1 MKKQSLI
8 LRGAKASGMS
18 VLALALATGLAA
30 CGKKQDPA
38 NQAAAAAPEVWVVT
52 LKTQSVA
59 LTTELP
65 GRTSA
70 YREAEVRPQ
79 VNGILQK
86 RLFTEGGNVKA
97 NQQLYQIDPAIYQA
111 QYDSSKAA
119 LARAEAHQ
127 RSAAVLAERY
137 KPLVE
142 TRAVSRQA
150 YDDAVASAQQA
161 VADVLSAKAA
171 LETARVN
178 LTYTKV
184 LSPIDG
190 IIGRSAVT
198 EGALL
203 TANQATAIASVQQI
217 DPMYVDV
224 TQSSVQ
230 LLRLRTALANGQLK
244 SSDGKAADVQLTL
257 EDGTPY
263 AQPGKLQFS
272 EVTVDP
278 GTGSVVLRALFPNPD
293 HKLLPGMFV
302 RARLGD
308 GVAPEG
314 LLVPQR
320 GVTRSPRGIPTALV
334 VTAENKVEQREL
346 TTDRA
351 VGDQW
356 LVTKGLAAGDK
367 VIVEGLQRVRPGAT
381 VKASEWTPTAAV
393 TVVMPQSAQQAK

>member
-30 CGKKQDPA
+30 CGKKADAP
-38 NQAAAAAPEVWVVT
+38 QAANAPEVGVVT
-52 LKTQSVA
+52 LKTQSVN

-65 GRTSA
+65 GRTAA

-119 LARAEAHQ
+119 LARAEAQQ
-127 RSAAVLAERY
+127 RSSSALAARY

-150 YDDAVASAQQA
+150 YDDAVASSQQSA
-161 VADVLSAKAA
+161 ADVLSAKAA

-190 IIGRSAVT
+190 IIGRSSVT

-203 TANQATAIASVQQI
+203 TANQATSIATVQQI

-224 TQSSVQ
+224 SQSSVQ

-257 EDGTPY
+257 EDGTIY
-263 AQPGKLQFS
+263 ALPGKLQFS

-278 GTGSVVLRALFPNPD
+278 GTGSVILRALFPNPD

-320 GVTRSPRGIPTALV
+320 GVTRSPRGIPVALV
-334 VTAENKVEQREL
+334 VTPDNKVEQREL
-346 TTDRA
+346 ATDRT

-356 LVTKGLAAGDK
+356 LVTSGLKAGDK
-367 VIVEGLQRVRPGAT
+367 VIVEGLQRVRPGVE
-381 VKASEWTPTAAV
+381 VKASEWTPPPAV
-393 TVVMPQSAQQAK
+393 TVTTPQPAQAAK